1 MYRGERFNSI
11 SHLVG
16 ACLALVGTVALVVL
30 ASLHGDA
37 LKIVS
42 LSIYGASLLTL
53 YTSST
58 LYHSLQGR
66 AKRVFRHLD
75 HTAIYLLIA
84 GSYTPLTLVVLR
96 GRLGWWLFAAVW
108 TLAAIGAVQEFR
120 KVKGERMLSVV
131 IYVTMGWLAVVALG
145 PLARASEPLGW
156 RGFSLAA
163 FSTPTVSC
171 STPSTVGCRCFTA
184 SGTCSCWAAA
194 WPTTSSSSP
203 MPPDWSEPL
212 ACRNIGRLNGQLG
225 PFWRKVG
232 SANSRAPSD
241 RPSSSFSECFVVFE
255 VGGLPRRV
263 NC

>member
-1 MYRGERFNSI
+1 MYYGERFNSI

-16 ACLALVGTVALVVL
+16 ACLALVGTVVLVVL

-58 LYHSLQGR
+58 LYHSLRGR

-96 GRLGWWLFAAVW
+96 GRLGWGLCAAVW

-120 KVKGERMLSVV
+120 KVKGERILSVV

-145 PLARASEPLGW
+145 PLARAIGTAGLAGLLAGGILYTTGIVFYALDRRLPVFHGIWHLFVLG
-156 RGFSLAA
+156 
-163 FSTPTVSC
+163 
-171 STPSTVGCRCFTA
+171 
-184 SGTCSCWAAA
+184 
-194 WPTTSSSSP
+194 
-203 MPPDWSEPL
+203 
-212 ACRNIGRLNGQLG
+212 
-225 PFWRKVG
+225 G
-232 SANSRAPSD
+232 SVAHYV
-241 RPSSSFSECFVVFE
+241 VVF
-255 VGGLPRRV
+255 LYAT
-263 NC
+263 